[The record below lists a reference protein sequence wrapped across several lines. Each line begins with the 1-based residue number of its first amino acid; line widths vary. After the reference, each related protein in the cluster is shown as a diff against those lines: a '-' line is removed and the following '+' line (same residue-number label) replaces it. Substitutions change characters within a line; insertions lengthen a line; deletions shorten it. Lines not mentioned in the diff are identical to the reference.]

1 MPAPT
6 PARYEPVT
14 LDGASLTLDAL
25 THVVAGAPLLID
37 DGALHRAWTGQQ
49 VADRVTAERH
59 VYGRTTGVGA
69 GREETTR
76 APVAHGLRLLR
87 AHAAGWGEPLP
98 ADVVRC
104 ALAIRANQL
113 LVGGSGATPEL
124 AVALAEMACGPQ
136 AELPVVH
143 RYGGLG
149 TGDLTACAEVG
160 LALIGERPRAD
171 GRSRQ
176 RLQLTSADALPLMSS
191 NAFTLSQAALRAQA
205 LQELARA
212 AVAVA
217 ALTWVSLRGN
227 PEAVDPAVERATP
240 FPGAARVARAVR
252 GLIAGQDVVPQYI
265 QDFFG
270 LRTWPQVHGPVLDS
284 LDHLTAVIEASVN
297 TSSENPLFTPAT
309 ATTPDTVTHH
319 GGFHAAYLVL
329 AIDTAMLALSRSAQ
343 AVQSRISHLLT
354 DRDHGLPLFLSD
366 ATQGSS
372 GVLIGEYVAGSA
384 LALIIGQ
391 ASAPASIQ
399 TVGVSAGIEDDASF
413 AGLAAVRVAP
423 AIEAY
428 RRMLGVELV
437 CAVRALRLRGTTPT
451 GRLGEVLE
459 VCSVLPADLA
469 DHDVLPDFDAAEAL
483 VGRLAAFGQVSP
495 SSAVS

>member
-1 MPAPT
+1 MPPPT
-6 PARYEPVT
+6 PPRYQPVS
-14 LDGASLTLDAL
+14 LDGASLTLAGL
-25 THVVAGAPLLID
+25 ASIVAGAP
-37 DGALHRAWTGQQ
+37 ALVDPSALDRARLGQEA
-49 VADRVTAERH
+49 ADRVTAERH

-69 GREETTR
+69 GREEVTS
-76 APVAHGLRLLR
+76 APVSHGLRLLR

-113 LVGGSGATPEL
+113 LVGGSGASPDL
-124 AVALAEMACGPQ
+124 AVALAELACGPEG
-136 AELPVVH
+136 ALPVVH

-160 LALIGERPRAD
+160 LALLGERPRAD
-171 GRSRQ
+171 GGVQQ

-191 NAFTLSQAALRAQA
+191 NAFTLAQAALGA
-205 LQELARA
+205 LALAELADA
-212 AVAVA
+212 ANTVAS
-217 ALTWVSLRGN
+217 LTWLGLRGN
-227 PEAVDPAVERATP
+227 PESVDPAVERATP

-252 GLIAGQDVVPQYI
+252 GLIREQEVVPQYI

-270 LRTWPQVHGPVLDS
+270 LRTWPQVHGPVLD
-284 LDHLTAVIEASVN
+284 AVDQLASVVEASVN

-329 AIDTAMLALSRSAQ
+329 AIDTTMLALCRSAQ

-384 LALIIGQ
+384 LALIIGY

-423 AIEAY
+423 ALEAY
-428 RRMLGVELV
+428 RRMLGVELL
-437 CAVRALRLRGTTPT
+437 CALRALRLRGTQVT
-451 GRLGEVLE
+451 GRLGEV
-459 VCSVLPADLA
+459 VGQCAVLPADLG
-469 DHDVLPDFDAAEAL
+469 DHDVLPDLDAAEAL
-483 VGRLAAFGQVSP
+483 VGDLAAYGQSSP
-495 SSAVS
+495 SSADS

>member
-1 MPAPT
+1 MSALT
-6 PARYEPVT
+6 PARDHPVS
-14 LDGASLTLDAL
+14 LDGGSLTLADLASI
-25 THVVAGAPLLID
+25 VAGAP
-37 DGALHRAWTGQQ
+37 ALVDPSALKQARLGQEA
-49 VADRVTAERH
+49 ADRVTAERH

-69 GREETTR
+69 GREEVTS
-76 APVAHGLRLLR
+76 APVSHGLRLLR

-113 LVGGSGATPEL
+113 LVGGSGASPDL
-124 AVALAEMACGPQ
+124 AVALAELACGP
-136 AELPVVH
+136 EGDLPVVH

-160 LALIGERPRAD
+160 LALLGERPRAD
-171 GRSRQ
+171 GGLRR

-191 NAFTLSQAALRAQA
+191 NAFTLAQAALGA
-205 LQELARA
+205 LALRELAA
-212 AVAVA
+212 AANTVAS
-217 ALTWVSLRGN
+217 LTWLGLRGN
-227 PEAVDPAVERATP
+227 PESVDPAVERATP
-240 FPGAARVARAVR
+240 FPGAARAARVVR
-252 GLIAGQDVVPQYI
+252 GLIREQEVVPQYI

-270 LRTWPQVHGPVLDS
+270 LRTWPQVHGPVLD
-284 LDHLTAVIEASVN
+284 AVDQLAAVVEASVN

-329 AIDTAMLALSRSAQ
+329 AIDTTMLALCRSAQ

-384 LALIIGQ
+384 LALIIGH

-423 AIEAY
+423 ALEAY
-428 RRMLGVELV
+428 RRMLGVELL
-437 CAVRALRLRGTTPT
+437 CALRALRLRGTTVT
-451 GRLGEVLE
+451 GRLGEVVGL
-459 VCSVLPADLA
+459 CSVLPADLG
-469 DHDVLPDFDAAEAL
+469 DHDVLPDLDAAEAL
-483 VGRLAAFGQVSP
+483 VGDLAAYGQPWP
-495 SSAVS
+495 STVVP